1 MRLRLVLVEPRY
13 EGNVGSVARA
23 MMNFGFQD
31 LVLVNPCPIEDFG
44 RAMASHAG
52 AFLARARTVSSLE
65 EATRGA
71 DLVVGTTGKSLENV
85 DRHLRLHLRFPFF
98 TPRELKEK
106 LAGKDGEVAL
116 LLGREDIG
124 LSNFELMACD
134 MVVIIPTSQ
143 SYPVM
148 NLSHAAAVLLYE
160 LGHVEAGETK
170 LASEGSLQL
179 LRERTRTMLLQAG
192 YPAHKVEYT
201 LLMLRRV
208 LGRSELT
215 EREARTLLGIIKSL
229 SWRIGQGPSSREEE
243 DEGEPER
250 D

>member
-1 MRLRLVLVEPRY
+1 MILRLVLVEPRY

-23 MMNFGFQD
+23 MTNFGFQD
-31 LVLVNPCPIEDFG
+31 LVLVNPCHIEEFG

-52 AFLARARTVSSLE
+52 AVLARARTVSSLE
-65 EATRGA
+65 EATRDA

-85 DRHLRLHLRFPFF
+85 DRHLRLHLRFPFI
-98 TPRELKEK
+98 TPHELKEK

-116 LLGREDIG
+116 LLGREDVG
-124 LSNFELMACD
+124 LSNSELMACD

-160 LGHVEAGETK
+160 LGQVEGGETR
-170 LASEGSLQL
+170 LASGSSLQL
-179 LRERTRTMLLQAG
+179 LREKTRSVLLQAG

-201 LLMLRRV
+201 LLMLRRI
-208 LGRSELT
+208 LGRSGLT
-215 EREARTLLGIIKSL
+215 EREARTLLGVIKSL
-229 SWRIGQGPSSREEE
+229 SWRISQGPSSEKE
-243 DEGEPER
+243 DEVVGER